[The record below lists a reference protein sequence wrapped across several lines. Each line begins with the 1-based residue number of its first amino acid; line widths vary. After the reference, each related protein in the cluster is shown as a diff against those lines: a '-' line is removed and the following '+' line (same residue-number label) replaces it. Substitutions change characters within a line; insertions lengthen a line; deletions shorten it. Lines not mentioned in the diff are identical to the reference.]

1 MKLTVTVLAAAVLA
15 GLAAAAAPSAHHTAA
30 GAAAAK
36 SSLLTNTDLG
46 KAWKSAVAT
55 GTPGLHLSC
64 KGWSP
69 SAKGIVETGA
79 ASSPN
84 FANTSAG
91 PFVQQETSVYAT
103 SDQASA
109 YWNRAVQA
117 GLVACVVQ
125 SVEALRS
132 QGIKVAIVSKGGL
145 PVTKPT
151 KLTTGYR
158 VVASLTSPG
167 HKPEKLYFDVVLV
180 GRGNGLSQITMTSFV
195 APVPAAVESAL
206 AKLVASRLGVP
217 TA

>member
-1 MKLTVTVLAAAVLA
+1 MRLTVAVLAAAVLA
-15 GLAAAAAPSAHHTAA
+15 GPAAAAAPSAHHTAA
-30 GAAAAK
+30 GAAAAR
-36 SSLLTNTDLG
+36 SSLLTSTDLG
-46 KAWKSAVAT
+46 KAWKATAAT

-64 KGWSP
+64 TGWSP
-69 SAKGIVETGA
+69 SARGIVETGA

-103 SDQASA
+103 SKQASA

-125 SVEALRS
+125 SVNALEA
-132 QGIKVAIVSKGGL
+132 QGIKVKIVSKGGL
-145 PVTKPT
+145 PVKKATN
-151 KLTTGYR
+151 LTTGYR
-158 VVASLTSPG
+158 VVATLTAPG
-167 HKPEKLYFDVVLV
+167 HKPQKLYFDVVLV
-180 GRGNGLSQITMTSFV
+180 GRGTGVSQITMTSFV